1 MLAKINFDGKDRIA
15 VIFPPSPATSFE
27 DVCELR
33 QSLLSLVAT
42 QTDDFLASRTIAS
55 VLDFVAELDSH
66 HFAFS
71 NYFDWCSGKRKATV
85 KDCKITI

>member
-1 MLAKINFDGKDRIA
+1 MLAKINFDGEDRIA
-15 VIFPPSPATSFE
+15 VIFPPFPATSFE

-42 QTDDFLASRTIAS
+42 QSDDFLASRTIAP
-55 VLDFVAELDSH
+55 VLDFVAELDSEYY
-66 HFAFS
+66 AFS
-71 NYFDWCSGKRKATV
+71 NYYGCDYGNKKATV

>member
-1 MLAKINFDGKDRIA
+1 MLAKINLDGKDRIA
-15 VIFPPSPATSFE
+15 ILLPPFPATSFD

-42 QTDDFLASRTIAS
+42 QTDDFLQSNTIAP
-55 VLDFVAELDSH
+55 VLNFVAELDSE
-66 HFAFS
+66 HFALN
-71 NYFDWCSGKRKATV
+71 NYYGWGCGNKKATV